1 MNDKQLQNSL
11 NTEYKQWLN
20 EIKEKFQSSQIK
32 ASIQVNSVLLEF
44 YWNLG
49 NEIVEKQKNST
60 WGSGFLQ
67 QLSNDLSKEF
77 PDIKGFSYTNIKN
90 IRQWFL
96 FWQQAVGELESTKSQ
111 QLVGESNIANMKQ
124 VVSQILQMPWGH
136 NIAIIQKCKTSDE
149 ALYYVQNTIKNGIS
163 RSVLIHQIETNLY
176 ARDGKAI
183 TNFEATLPPLQSDL
197 AKEITK
203 DPYNFDFLSLT
214 KGYQEKE
221 LENALTENIT
231 KFLLELG
238 SGFAFV
244 GRQYKLI
251 VGGDEFRIDLLFYH
265 IKLKCYVVVELK
277 TTEFKPEFAGKLSFY
292 TSAVDGEI
300 KDKNDNPTIGIL
312 ICKSKNDLVVEYA
325 LKDINKPLG
334 ISQYKLTETLPKEY
348 KSSLPSIEEIEA
360 QLEDVDKG
368 GWAMNDIGSE
378 ALASQKSGTEV
389 PLPKE
394 QNSSKAVGDE

>member
-1 MNDKQLQNSL
+1 MAEL
-11 NTEYKQWLN
+11 
-20 EIKEKFQSSQIK
+20 
-32 ASIQVNSVLLEF
+32 
-44 YWNLG
+44 
-49 NEIVEKQKNST
+49 
-60 WGSGFLQ
+60 FL
-67 QLSNDLSKEF
+67 
-77 PDIKGFSYTNIKN
+77 I
-90 IRQWFL
+90 
-96 FWQQAVGELESTKSQ
+96 
-111 QLVGESNIANMKQ
+111 
-124 VVSQILQMPWGH
+124 PWGH
-136 NIAIIQKCKTSDE
+136 NRVIISKCKTIEE

-163 RSVLIHQIETNLY
+163 RNVLIHQIETNLY

-214 KGYQEKE
+214 KEYQEKE

-277 TTEFKPEFAGKLSFY
+277 ATDFKPEFAGKLSFY

-300 KDKNDNPTIGIL
+300 KDINDNPTIGIL

-334 ISQYKLTETLPKEY
+334 ISQYELTEILPKEY

-360 QLEDVDKG
+360 QFQNEDLKV
-368 GWAMNDIGSE
+368 
-378 ALASQKSGTEV
+378 
-389 PLPKE
+389 
-394 QNSSKAVGDE
+394 VGDE